1 MAFVIPLLI
10 ILFLVILL
18 VKRSSF
24 SLRHNIQ
31 FWLTAG
37 YILLLFVSPVL
48 LQMLPVENLADM
60 KMKTVSEKDL
70 VNHGDLFG
78 KAFEGRPEQ
87 SEGAFVLKQ
96 WEFPF
101 SGSLINVVMLPKH
114 EQHEED
120 VNIVA
125 ERKDRADGKIEA
137 VSYATKTIVE
147 LFDFSERMMPHRI
160 TLDGNVLKVEAPE
173 CLKVELGMFSREF
186 VVSQILGESEVST
199 PEHQSTGGSPV
210 IIPGPGLDSGNMSE
224 HDSRTT
230 PGEQLLYLRIP
241 ADVDVQSK
249 NPITF
254 VEGGVRLE

>member
-10 ILFLVILL
+10 ILFLVILM

-70 VNHGDLFG
+70 VNHGDLFA

-87 SEGAFVLKQ
+87 AEGAIVLGQ

-101 SGSLINVVMLPKH
+101 NSYLINVKFPEH
-114 EQHEED
+114 EFET
-120 VNIVA
+120 IVA

-137 VSYATKTIVE
+137 VCYATKTIVE
-147 LFDFSERMMPHRI
+147 LIDFSERMMPHRI
-160 TLDGNVLKVEAPE
+160 TLDGNVLKVEAPKS
-173 CLKVELGMFSREF
+173 LELEVGAFSREF
-186 VVSQILGESEVST
+186 VVSQILGNTEVST
-199 PEHQSTGGSPV
+199 PENKSTDGSLV
-210 IIPGPGLDSGNMSE
+210 TIPGPGLDSSMSE
-224 HDSRTT
+224 QGSRTFH
-230 PGEQLLYLRIP
+230 GELLLYLRIP

-249 NPITF
+249 NPIMW
-254 VEGGVRLE
+254 GQA